1 MVRYPLTHNR
11 KKTVGTTEENGLE
24 RDYFFKSIL
33 EYPDNIWGIHPALV
47 CCPAAYDVLQFPF
60 AGP

>member
-1 MVRYPLTHNR
+1 
-11 KKTVGTTEENGLE
+11 LE